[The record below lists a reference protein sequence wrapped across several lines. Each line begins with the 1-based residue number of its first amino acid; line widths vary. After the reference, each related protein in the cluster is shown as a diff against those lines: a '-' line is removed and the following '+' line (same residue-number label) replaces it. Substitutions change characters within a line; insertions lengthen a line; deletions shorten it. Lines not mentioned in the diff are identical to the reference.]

1 MSSIGVA
8 TQYDKANNQV
18 LTNALIPEIRN
29 NLIVKSGSDVL
40 DGLSSSG
47 RALLNHPL
55 DTTKTLTQNIAYSA
69 SECLKSL
76 SSCIGEKWSTLT
88 SASKDILRTHYNQS
102 DVNYLYGKD
111 MSVETTLIPLIRG
124 GSVVAE
130 FAPVAKAGSA
140 AVKGASILGQKATVA
155 ASEKITRGGSLSYV
169 TGNELGNNYR
179 ILSLGIVEGPN
190 GGKLINT
197 EVKDAVTNSTIYQR
211 ISSNGTLSNQFMMI
225 DDNGLQINVSKP
237 LGLKNTL
244 NQKVPIHHICTDKN
258 CISTVNGGPWTPRFE
273 KIFDGANLSF
283 NDVDNKVKVVGH
295 QGPHPEKYHKIVYD
309 RLYDATRGLS
319 PKSTQYEEAVRSTLK
334 QLKIEI
340 SDSNTELNKL
350 VIGVDR

>member
-1 MSSIGVA
+1 M
-8 TQYDKANNQV
+8 
-18 LTNALIPEIRN
+18 
-29 NLIVKSGSDVL
+29 
-40 DGLSSSG
+40 
-47 RALLNHPL
+47 LNHPPE
-55 DTTKTLTQNIAYSA
+55 TAKTLTQNMVYSA
-69 SECLKSL
+69 SECVKSPFR
-76 SSCIGEKWSTLT
+76 CIGEKWSTLT

-111 MSVETTLIPLIRG
+111 MSVETTLIPSIRG

-197 EVKDAVTNSTIYQR
+197 GVKDAVTNSTIYQR
-211 ISSNGTLSNQFMMI
+211 ISPNGTLSNRFLMI

-244 NQKVPIHHICTDKN
+244 SQEAPIHHICTDKN
-258 CISTVNGGPWTPRFE
+258 CISTANGGPWTPKFE
-273 KIFDGANLSF
+273 KIFDGANLNF
-283 NDVDNKVKVVGH
+283 NDIDNKVKVVGH

-350 VIGVDR
+350 VIGVDK